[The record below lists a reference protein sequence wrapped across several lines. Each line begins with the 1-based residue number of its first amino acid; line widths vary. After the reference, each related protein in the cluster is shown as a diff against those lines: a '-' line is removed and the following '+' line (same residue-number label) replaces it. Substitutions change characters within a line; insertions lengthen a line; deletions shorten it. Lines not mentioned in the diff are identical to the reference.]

1 MNTSTL
7 HFTFN
12 SISIDQ
18 TQRIKRKESIKLS
31 KISTRLYLKIFAD
44 GMNVFFWLWSITR
57 KLSFLICHSKMLEN
71 YRKEAKLKQIN
82 VKNNG
87 TNTAGKEENKI
98 TINCSCQQWT
108 TPSIYFLGM
117 VDHVIFHISS
127 NHFRMIN
134 LHFQNIFATWNL
146 MPFYHNPANKS
157 TTDVSLQTFLRY
169 GTQSFER
176 LFSSVDFPA
185 HAL

>member
-7 HFTFN
+7 NVTFN
-12 SISIDQ
+12 SISINE

-44 GMNVFFWLWSITR
+44 GMNVFFWLWSIMR

-82 VKNNG
+82 VKDNG

-108 TPSIYFLGM
+108 TPSRYFLGM
-117 VDHVIFHISS
+117 VGHVIFHTFSDQWRMKSS
-127 NHFRMIN
+127 FSKHFCN
-134 LHFQNIFATWNL
+134 LKLNA
-146 MPFYHNPANKS
+146 
-157 TTDVSLQTFLRY
+157 FLS
-169 GTQSFER
+169 QPS
-176 LFSSVDFPA
+176 
-185 HAL
+185 

>member
-7 HFTFN
+7 NFTFN

-18 TQRIKRKESIKLS
+18 TQRTKRKESIKLS
-31 KISTRLYLKIFAD
+31 KISIRLYLKIFAD

-71 YRKEAKLKQIN
+71 YRKEANLKQIN

-117 VDHVIFHISS
+117 VDHVIFHIFSD
-127 NHFRMIN
+127 
-134 LHFQNIFATWNL
+134 QWTKNIFATWNL
-146 MPFYHNPANKS
+146 MPFYHNPADKS